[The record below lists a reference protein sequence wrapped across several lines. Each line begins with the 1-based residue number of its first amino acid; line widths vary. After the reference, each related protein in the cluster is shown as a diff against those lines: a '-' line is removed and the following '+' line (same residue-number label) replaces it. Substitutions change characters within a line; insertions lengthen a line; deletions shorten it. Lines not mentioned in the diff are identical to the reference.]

1 MPPRIPDG
9 PAAGSR
15 RAGRVD
21 LRGVLAS
28 NPFVAAPMDGYS
40 DYPFRAICRGCGAG
54 LTFTEMIPAIALTF
68 GAKDARRRVKVHGDD
83 APLAIQIEGSNP
95 EVMARGAAMAQE
107 AGAHF
112 VDVNAGCPSRR
123 VTNGGAGAALLSD
136 LALMARILKAVR
148 DAVTVPV
155 TLKFRSGPS
164 TGHLVIE
171 EVARMATDC
180 GFDGLTLHA
189 RTRSQGYRGKSD
201 WTHIARLVE
210 HVRLPVIGNGDVL
223 QGDDGVRMLRTT
235 GCAGVMVGR
244 GAIGNPWLF
253 GELLAAWKGLPP
265 PPRPTRAEWLATV
278 LDHYDRMTDYLG
290 RDPELAA
297 RLFRKHLS
305 RYARGMRGAVSLR
318 RQLASVLNR
327 PSLLAAIHG
336 VLADEGPADAMHLP
350 MPEPDD
356 AGFVMPEG

>member
-1 MPPRIPDG
+1 VPRIDI
-9 PAAGSR
+9 R
-15 RAGRVD
+15 T
-21 LRGVLAS
+21 VLAA

-40 DYPFRAICRGCGAG
+40 DYPFRAVCRQCGAG

-83 APLAIQIEGSNP
+83 DPLAIQIEGSKP

-112 VDVNAGCPSRR
+112 IDVNAGCPSRR

-136 LALMARILKAVR
+136 LELMARTLRAVR

-164 TGHLVIE
+164 TGHLVID
-171 EVARMATDC
+171 EVAQMAMDC
-180 GFDGLTLHA
+180 GVDALTLHA
-189 RTRSQGYRGKSD
+189 RTRSQGYRGRAD
-201 WTHIARLVE
+201 WSHIARLVE
-210 HVRLPVIGNGDVL
+210 RVSLPVIGNGDVVHA
-223 QGDDGVRMLRTT
+223 DDGRRMLQQT

-253 GELLAAWKGLPP
+253 GELRAAWAGLPP
-265 PPRPTRAEWLATV
+265 PPRPTRTQWLATV
-278 LDHYDRMTDYLG
+278 LEHYDRMTDYLG

-305 RYARGMRGAVSLR
+305 RYTRGMRGAVSLR
-318 RQLASVLNR
+318 RHLASVLNR
-327 PSLLAAIHG
+327 PSLLAAIHE
-336 VLADEGPADAMHLP
+336 VLADESPVEAGSADAMDQP
-350 MPEPDD
+350 MPAHDGT
-356 AGFVMPEG
+356 GFVVPEG

>member
-1 MPPRIPDG
+1 MPSRYSDAPPIVG
-9 PAAGSR
+9 R
-15 RAGRVD
+15 RAPRVD
-21 LRGVLAS
+21 LRSILAA

-40 DYPFRAICRGCGAG
+40 DYPFRAICRQCGAG

-68 GAKDARRRVKVHGDD
+68 GAKDARRRVRVHGGDE
-83 APLAIQIEGSNP
+83 PLAIQIEGSKP
-95 EVMARGAAMAQE
+95 DVMARGAAMAQD
-107 AGAHF
+107 AGAHII
-112 VDVNAGCPSRR
+112 DVNAGCPSRR

-136 LALMARILKAVR
+136 LELMARILRAVR
-148 DAVTVPV
+148 DAVSVPV

-171 EVARMATDC
+171 EVARMAQDC
-180 GFDGLTLHA
+180 GIEGLTLHA
-189 RTRSQGYRGKSD
+189 RTRTQGYRGKAD

-210 HVRLPVIGNGDVL
+210 RVDLPVIGNGDVI
-223 QGDDGVRMLRTT
+223 QGEDGLRMIQRT
-235 GCAGVMVGR
+235 GCTGVMVGR

-265 PPRPTRAEWLATV
+265 PPRPTRAQWLATV

-305 RYARGMRGAVSLR
+305 RYTRGMRGAVSLR

-327 PSLLAAIHG
+327 PSLLAAIHA
-336 VLADEGPADAMHLP
+336 VLADEGPADAMDQP
-350 MPEPDD
+350 MPEPDEP
-356 AGFVMPEG
+356 GFLVPEG

>member
-1 MPPRIPDG
+1 
-9 PAAGSR
+9 
-15 RAGRVD
+15 
-21 LRGVLAS
+21 
-28 NPFVAAPMDGYS
+28 MDGYS
-40 DYPFRAICRGCGAG
+40 DYPFRAVCRQCGAG
-54 LTFTEMIPAIALTF
+54 LTFSEMIPAIALTF

-83 APLAIQIEGSNP
+83 DPLAVQIEGANP

-107 AGAHF
+107 AGAHII
-112 VDVNAGCPSRR
+112 DVNAGCPSRR

-136 LALMARILKAVR
+136 LELMARILKAVR
-148 DAVTVPV
+148 DAVSVPV

-180 GFDGLTLHA
+180 GIDALTLHA
-189 RTRSQGYRGKSD
+189 RTRSQGYRGRAD

-210 HVRLPVIGNGDVL
+210 RVSLPVIGNGDVVHA
-223 QGDDGVRMLRTT
+223 DDGRRMLTQT

-253 GELLAAWKGLPP
+253 GELRAVWAGRPT
-265 PPRPTRAEWLATV
+265 PPRPTRTQWLAAV

-305 RYARGMRGAVSLR
+305 RYTRGMRGAVSLR

-327 PSLLAAIHG
+327 PSLLAAIHE
-336 VLADEGPADAMHLP
+336 VLADEGSNGAMDQP
-350 MPEPDD
+350 MPAHDG
-356 AGFVMPEG
+356 AGFVVPEG